1 MISFYFLLSP
11 IPVMRPIIFL
21 STVCVSHEYLNS
33 TQIDCQSEVSQKEV
47 EKQFFNLKNNEK
59 NTKNRCRRDA
69 VAVLVPSFSFYFF
82 VFMVLLFCSK
92 HTQSNR
98 RANARMRTQHIHR
111 CIRISP
117 PYGREKRNF
126 WFIPQIAITTNW
138 KFDLSK
144 YTQSLYRYFR
154 YLFLSTSAG
163 TLCMFASSML
173 LSWIKR
179 WNQSLFVL
187 SMWRSNTI
195 MVNNKYCC
203 LIPPHPRSISG
214 EWRLKSG
221 SVVEWDLKILR
232 KDFASIK

>member
-1 MISFYFLLSP
+1 MLSRCWFLHFRS
-11 IPVMRPIIFL
+11 IFL
-21 STVCVSHEYLNS
+21 FLWFCYFVRSTRS
-33 TQIDCQSEVSQKEV
+33 QIGEQ
-47 EKQFFNLKNNEK
+47 
-59 NTKNRCRRDA
+59 T
-69 VAVLVPSFSFYFF
+69 
-82 VFMVLLFCSK
+82 
-92 HTQSNR
+92 
-98 RANARMRTQHIHR
+98 RACEHKHIHR

>member
-98 RANARMRTQHIHR
+98 RANARMRTQTH
-111 CIRISP
+111 SP
-117 PYGREKRNF
+117 LYPNIAPIWTGEEK
-126 WFIPQIAITTNW
+126 
-138 KFDLSK
+138 
-144 YTQSLYRYFR
+144 
-154 YLFLSTSAG
+154 FLIYSAN
-163 TLCMFASSML
+163 CHH
-173 LSWIKR
+173 
-179 WNQSLFVL
+179 
-187 SMWRSNTI
+187 
-195 MVNNKYCC
+195 NK
-203 LIPPHPRSISG
+203 
-214 EWRLKSG
+214 
-221 SVVEWDLKILR
+221 LKIR
-232 KDFASIK
+232 FVQIHTIII